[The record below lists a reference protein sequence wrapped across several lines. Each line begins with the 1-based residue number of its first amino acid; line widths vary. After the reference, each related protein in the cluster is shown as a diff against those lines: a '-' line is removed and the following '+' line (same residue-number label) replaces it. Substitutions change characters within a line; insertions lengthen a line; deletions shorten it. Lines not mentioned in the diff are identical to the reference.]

1 MYYVFS
7 NRFHMNT
14 HKIQRVAKLTG
25 LSRDVIRV
33 WERRYGLIKP
43 LRGANRYRIYTDE
56 DVALL
61 RYLRIET
68 EKGQTIG
75 DLAALGREALLARMR
90 ESSALQSAEGSR
102 YERILVD
109 LIASLDPLDRELFE
123 RRLSGAVAVIPFEE
137 ALTGILL
144 PLQER
149 VGQLW
154 HDGKLGVAVEHY
166 VTKQVQQK
174 LFAVMNQL
182 PVRDEGLKVVVACPP
197 DQWHEIAAQAV
208 AYRCWARGCRVYYL
222 GPNVPI
228 HSLVHLCEQVLPD
241 LLVLSFTSSLP
252 AQDAGALARIMAE
265 QIGVICPVVAGGKG
279 ALAMREIFEAERIHV
294 IDEYAELERRL
305 LTMPSRNKSA
315 KSGS

>member
-1 MYYVFS
+1 
-7 NRFHMNT
+7 MNT
-14 HKIQRVAKLTG
+14 HRIQRVAKLTG

-33 WERRYGLIKP
+33 WERRYGLVKP
-43 LRGANRYRIYTDE
+43 LRGSNRYRIYTDE

-75 DLAALGREALLARMR
+75 DLAALGRDTLLERMR
-90 ESSALQSAEGSR
+90 ESASLQLAEESR
-102 YERILVD
+102 YERVLGD
-109 LIASLDPLDRELFE
+109 LIGALDPLDRELFE
-123 RRLSGAVAVIPFEE
+123 RRLIGAVAVIPFEE
-137 ALTGILL
+137 ALMGILL
-144 PLQER
+144 PLQEQ

-154 HDGKLGVAVEHY
+154 HDGKLSVAVEHY

-228 HSLVHLCEQVLPD
+228 HSLVHLCEQVKSD

-252 AQDAGALARIMAE
+252 SQEAGALARTLAE
-265 QIGVICPVVAGGKG
+265 RIGVICPVVAGGKG
-279 ALAMREIFEAERIHV
+279 ALAMREILEAEHIHV
-294 IDEYAELERRL
+294 IDDYAELERRL
-305 LTMPSRNKSA
+305 LAMPSRNKSA
-315 KSGS
+315 GSVNTGS